1 MGLPSQEVHGEYRQV
16 DIFLDLWKNR
26 SPMWQ
31 ENMPVSP
38 SLQPNASQEEVGRRL
53 KVFNNITLEY
63 DVEELMR
70 FCHLEVFRDRIRE
83 VEAVIDESYRLVDP
97 KAAYKTVKIS
107 EVKGN
112 RLVLEEGS
120 VFESELLAEKFKCTS
135 EIAVYVA
142 TIGPA
147 LERRVTELGPREL
160 SKSFMMDCIG
170 TYALRQVCDIIQED
184 FQPGGGERLSK
195 FSPGDTAYWDIR
207 QQKVLFEVLGSQE
220 VEDITGVRL
229 NESYTMI
236 PRKSVSG
243 VIGDTEEQF
252 LECQICKR
260 RCEYRRA
267 PFKG

>member
-1 MGLPSQEVHGEYRQV
+1 
-16 DIFLDLWKNR
+16 
-26 SPMWQ
+26 MWQ

-53 KVFNNITLEY
+53 KVFSDITLQY

-83 VEAVIDESYRLVDP
+83 VEAVIEESYRLVDP

-112 RLVLEEGS
+112 RLVLEGGS

-170 TYALRQVCDIIQED
+170 TYALRQVCDIVQKD

-195 FSPGDTAYWDIR
+195 FSPGDTAYWDIK
-207 QQKVLFEVLGSQE
+207 QQKVLFDVLGAEE
-220 VEDITGVRL
+220 VPNATGVRL

-243 VIGDTEEQF
+243 VMGDTEEQF
-252 LECQICKR
+252 QECQICKR

-267 PFKG
+267 AFKG

>member
-1 MGLPSQEVHGEYRQV
+1 MKALG
-16 DIFLDLWKNR
+16 
-26 SPMWQ
+26 
-31 ENMPVSP
+31 
-38 SLQPNASQEEVGRRL
+38 
-53 KVFNNITLEY
+53 NITLHY
-63 DVEELMR
+63 DLDELMR
-70 FCHLEVFRDRIRE
+70 FCHLNCFRDRMKE
-83 VEAVIDESYRLVDP
+83 VEAVIEESYRLIDP
-97 KAAYKTVKIS
+97 KAVYKTVKIS

-112 RLVLEEGS
+112 RLVLEGGS

-147 LERRVTELGPREL
+147 LEKRVTELGPKEL

-170 TYALRQVCDIIQED
+170 TYALRQVSDIIQENL
-184 FQPGGGERLSK
+184 QPGGGERLSK

-207 QQKVLFEVLGSQE
+207 QQRALFDILGAKE
-220 VEDITGVRL
+220 VERAIGVRL
-229 NESYTMI
+229 NEYCIMT
-236 PRKSVSG
+236 PKKSVSG
-243 VIGDTEEQF
+243 VMGLTEEQF

>member
-1 MGLPSQEVHGEYRQV
+1 LKAFSNIP
-16 DIFLDLWKNR
+16 
-26 SPMWQ
+26 
-31 ENMPVSP
+31 
-38 SLQPNASQEEVGRRL
+38 LQ
-53 KVFNNITLEY
+53 Y

-70 FCHLEVFRDRIRE
+70 FCHLEVFRDRIKE
-83 VEAVIDESYRLVDP
+83 VEAVIEESYRLIDP
-97 KAAYKTVKIS
+97 KAVYKTVKIS

-112 RLVLEEGS
+112 LLVLEGGS
-120 VFESELLAEKFKCTS
+120 VFESKLLAEKLKCAS

-147 LERRVTELGPREL
+147 LERRVTELGPKEL

-170 TYALRQVCDIIQED
+170 IFALRQVTDIIQKD
-184 FQPGGGERLSK
+184 FQPIEGERLSK

-207 QQKVLFEVLGSQE
+207 QQKALFDFLGAEEVQNA
-220 VEDITGVRL
+220 TGVRL

-243 VIGDTEEQF
+243 VMGDTEEQF
-252 LECQICKR
+252 QECQICKR

-267 PFKG
+267 PFQVLHPY